1 MCSVVHGRWREAKA
15 IKASFEDEL
24 CVSLNDAL
32 VFFLLRLDESQCK
45 SVAHEAV
52 ALLKLG
58 WLALKVRSLKLKTW
72 AWIFWFVFLFD
83 LGFGRSIWSS
93 FCSAWTS
100 PNAKVSPTKL

>member
-1 MCSVVHGRWREAKA
+1 MCSVEHGRWREAKA

-58 WLALKVRSLKLKTW
+58 WLVLKVMSLKLSYGS
-72 AWIFWFVFLFD
+72 WIFGFVCL
-83 LGFGRSIWSS
+83 I
-93 FCSAWTS
+93 
-100 PNAKVSPTKL
+100 